1 VTPPLRIAVASVMQ
15 ETNAFAIGACTL
27 EDFERHGLYVGPAAY
42 ERMRGT
48 NTEIA
53 GACEELTA
61 RGAFALPLLRAWGL
75 AGPPLTAEAFEQLA
89 ALLEEQSRAAGEL
102 DGLVLSL
109 HGAMC
114 AEGAEAAD
122 AALAARAREVVG
134 PDVTIG
140 VCLDLHANVT
150 EALLAPADFVI
161 GYRTYPHVDQA
172 ETGRRTARLVLD
184 TLAGRIAP
192 VTVLAKRPLLIP
204 AETSDTSSGPLGE
217 LRAAADAAER
227 EAGVLDVSVFTVQ
240 PWLDVADLGFA
251 AVVTTD
257 GDRTAALAAAERL
270 AARAWELRGA
280 FDVPLLEPAEAIAQA
295 RQRVRAAD
303 AGGGPVVLSES
314 SDSPPAGSTGDSPA
328 MVRALLEHG
337 EDLVAYVTV
346 VDAPAVAA
354 CHRAGIGVGVDLR
367 VGASIDTRFHAP
379 VALSGIVASL
389 RGAEPLALAGP
400 VFAGMEVSM
409 GRAAV
414 VRAGSLH
421 VLLTEQPACTFD
433 VAPFRAMGLEP
444 AEADLVVVRS
454 ATLFR
459 PGFAHIMRGEPL
471 FLDLPGPSTSR
482 FSQLDY
488 VRAPRPLYPLE
499 DL

>member
-1 VTPPLRIAVASVMQ
+1 MNAAPRIGVASVMQ
-15 ETNAFAIGACTL
+15 ETNAFAVGAFGL
-27 EDFERHGLYVGPAAY
+27 EDFARHGLHVGPAAC

-48 NTEIA
+48 NTEVA

-61 RGAFALPLLRAWGL
+61 RGATPAPLLRAWGL
-75 AGPPLTAEAFEQLA
+75 AGPPLTAEAFERLA
-89 ALLEEQSRAAGEL
+89 QLLEEQLRAAGEL

-122 AALAARAREVVG
+122 AALAARAREIVG

-150 EALLAPADFVI
+150 EALVAPADFVI

-217 LRAAADAAER
+217 LRAAADAVER
-227 EAGVLDVSVFTVQ
+227 DAGVLDASVFTVQ
-240 PWLDVADLGFA
+240 PWLDVAELGFA

-257 GDRTAALAAAERL
+257 GERTAALAAAERL
-270 AARAWELRGA
+270 AARAWELRGS
-280 FDVPLLEPAEAIAQA
+280 FDVPLLEPAEAIEQA
-295 RQRVRAAD
+295 RRRP
-303 AGGGPVVLSES
+303 GTVVLSQS

-337 EDLVAYVTV
+337 RDLVAYVTV

-354 CHRAGIGVGVDLR
+354 CHEAGIGASVELE

-379 VALSGIVASL
+379 VALSGTVASL
-389 RGAEPLALAGP
+389 RAAEPLVLVGP
-400 VFAGMEVSM
+400 AFAGMDVSM

-414 VRAGSLH
+414 VRCGSLH
-421 VLLTEQPACTFD
+421 VLLSEQPACTFD

-444 AEADLVVVRS
+444 VDADVVVVRS
-454 ATLFR
+454 ATMFR
-459 PGFAHIMRGEPL
+459 SGWAAVMEGEPL
-471 FLDLPGPSTSR
+471 FLDLPGPSTPR

>member
-1 VTPPLRIAVASVMQ
+1 MSAAPRVAVASVMQ
-15 ETNAFAIGACTL
+15 ETNTFAVGASTV
-27 EDFERHGLYVGPAAY
+27 EDFERNGLYVAEAAY
-42 ERMRGT
+42 ERMAGT
-48 NTEIA
+48 NTELA
-53 GACEELTA
+53 GACEELA
-61 RGAFALPLLRAWGL
+61 ERGASAVPLLRAW
-75 AGPPLTAEAFEQLA
+75 AMSGPPLTAEAFERLA
-89 ALLEEQSRAAGEL
+89 ALLEQQLRAAGDL

-109 HGAMC
+109 HGALS

-122 AALAARAREVVG
+122 AAFVTRARELIG
-134 PDVTIG
+134 PEATVG

-184 TLAGRIAP
+184 AIAGRVRP

-204 AETSDTSSGPLGE
+204 AETSDTGAGPLGE
-217 LRAAADAAER
+217 LRAAADAAEH
-227 EAGVLDVSVFTVQ
+227 EAGVLDATIFTVQ
-240 PWLDVADLGFA
+240 PWLDVAELGFA
-251 AVVTTD
+251 AVVTAD
-257 GDRTAALAAAERL
+257 GDRAAALAAAERL
-270 AARAWELRGA
+270 AERAWALRAA
-280 FDVPLLEPAEAIAQA
+280 FEVPLVEPAEAIAQA
-295 RQRVRAAD
+295 RRR
-303 AGGGPVVLSES
+303 GRTVVLSES

-337 EDLVAYVTV
+337 DDLVAYVTV
-346 VDAPAVAA
+346 VDAAAVAA
-354 CHRAGIGVGVDLR
+354 CHEAGVGASVELR
-367 VGASIDTRFHAP
+367 VGASIDTRFHEP
-379 VALSGIVASL
+379 VGLSGTVASL
-389 RGAEPLALAGP
+389 RDAEPLALVGP

-414 VRAGSLH
+414 VRRGSLH
-421 VLLTEQPACTFD
+421 VLLTERPACTFD
-433 VAPFRAMGLEP
+433 TAPFRAMGLDP
-444 AEADLVVVRS
+444 ADADVVVVRS

-459 PGFAHIMRGEPL
+459 PGFADVMNGEPL
-471 FLDLPGPSTSR
+471 FLDLAGPSTPR

>member
-1 VTPPLRIAVASVMQ
+1 MQ
-15 ETNAFAIGACTL
+15 ETNAFAVGDFAL
-27 EDFERHGLYVGPAAY
+27 EDFERHGLHVGPAAY

-53 GACEELTA
+53 GACEELAA
-61 RGAFALPLLRAWGL
+61 RGAVPVPLLRAWGL
-75 AGPPLTAEAFEQLA
+75 AGPQLTAEALEQLA
-89 ALLEEQSRAAGEL
+89 RLLREQLRAAGEL

-114 AEGAEAAD
+114 AEGTEAAD
-122 AALAARAREVVG
+122 AALVACAREVLG
-134 PDVTIG
+134 PDATIG
-140 VCLDLHANVT
+140 VCLDLHGNIT
-150 EALLAPADFVI
+150 EGLLAPADFVI
-161 GYRTYPHVDQA
+161 GYRTYPHIDMA
-172 ETGRRTARLVLD
+172 ETGRRTARLMLD

-217 LRAAADAAER
+217 LRAAADTAER
-227 EAGVLDVSVFTVQ
+227 EDGVLDASIFTVQ

-257 GDRTAALAAAERL
+257 GDRAAALAAAERL
-270 AARAWELRGA
+270 AAHAWELRGA

-295 RQRVRAAD
+295 RRR
-303 AGGGPVVLSES
+303 GPTTLLSQS
-314 SDSPPAGSTGDSPA
+314 SDSPSAGSTGDSPA

-337 EDLVAYVTV
+337 DGLVGYVTV

-354 CHRAGIGVGVDLR
+354 CHRAGVGARVELR
-367 VGASIDTRFHAP
+367 VGASLDTRFDEP
-379 VALSGIVASL
+379 VGLSGTVASL
-389 RGAEPLALAGP
+389 RGAEPLALVGP
-400 VFAGMEVSM
+400 AFAGMDVSM

-421 VLLTEQPACTFD
+421 VLLSEEPACGFD
-433 VAPFRAMGLEP
+433 VAPFQAMGLEP
-444 AEADLVVVRS
+444 ADADVLVTRS

-459 PGFAHIMRGEPL
+459 AGFAHVMRGEPL
-471 FLDLPGPSTSR
+471 FLDIPGPSTPR

-499 DL
+499 DV